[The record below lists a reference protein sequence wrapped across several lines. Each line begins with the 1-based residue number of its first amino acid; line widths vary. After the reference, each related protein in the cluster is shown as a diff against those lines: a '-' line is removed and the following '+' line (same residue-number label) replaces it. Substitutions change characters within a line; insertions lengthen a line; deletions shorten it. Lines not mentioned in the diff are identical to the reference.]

1 MDRDFGK
8 DGKQMNQLS
17 EHEMH
22 QHVTILGWLY
32 IVANAIVLLIGL
44 CGFLFFVSIGAI
56 GAANDDLVALGVLS
70 TIGMVALLFFGVLA
84 LPGILAGYGLLK
96 RKQWGQILA
105 LIVGI
110 LGVFNVPVGT
120 LIGIYTLFVLLQDA
134 AGPYFTSQE
143 LA

>member
-1 MDRDFGK
+1 MD
-8 DGKQMNQLS
+8 QLS
-17 EHEMH
+17 EREMH

-44 CGFLFFVSIGAI
+44 CGLLFFVSIGAI
-56 GAANDDLVALGVLS
+56 GAANGDLVALGVLS
-70 TIGMVALLFFGVLA
+70 AIGMVALLFFGVLA

-110 LGVFNVPVGT
+110 LGVFNVPIGT
-120 LIGIYTLFVLLQDA
+120 LIGIYTLFVLLQNTA
-134 AGPYFTSQE
+134 EPYFASQE
-143 LA
+143 PA

>member
-1 MDRDFGK
+1 
-8 DGKQMNQLS
+8 MNQLS